1 MLTFFYKFGI
11 IIVSKGG
18 EIHAKKERSEKK
30 LDYTCYECDT
40 TFKHTF
46 RIERGLTGLKAKGH
60 VQCPNCNYK
69 VYAKI
74 YLDRE

>member
-1 MLTFFYKFGI
+1 MI
-11 IIVSKGG
+11 PMS
-18 EIHAKKERSEKK
+18 KKEERNERE

-60 VQCPNCNYK
+60 VQCPNCDYK

-74 YLDRE
+74 YLDRG